1 MYVDRDMKTEEYA
14 DKVQEYTQPM
24 ISKVGERFHDI
35 QSRVG
40 ESARNIGYSADDY
53 VHHHPWQTVA
63 VVGLVAC
70 LLGFLFGNRRD

>member
-1 MYVDRDMKTEEYA
+1 MKTEEFSDKIQDYA
-14 DKVQEYTQPM
+14 QPAM
-24 ISKVGERFHDI
+24 SRMGERIHDI

-40 ESARNIGYSADDY
+40 ESARNISSSADEY

-70 LLGFLFGNRRD
+70 LLGFLFGSRKE